1 MNKSKTPWA
10 VLAATFLLVATAPV
24 MARGGG
30 YGNGPYGG
38 QQWTA
43 QQQQDFATYRAER
56 VQARLNYENRQLGI
70 TAAQQAAWDNYA
82 QTAKQYAE
90 QMGPANMPPANAD
103 QSTIM
108 KYRSERAAQH
118 AQALA
123 NMSQATAKLEAT
135 LTPEQKTQFNA
146 MGGPGRGPG
155 AGGYARRG
163 GGYGGGHHGGRGGG
177 YGMGGGGA
185 CW

>member
-1 MNKSKTPWA
+1 MNKSKTPWV
-10 VLAATFLLVATAPV
+10 VLATTFLLVATAPA

-38 QQWTA
+38 QEWTA
-43 QQQQDFATYRAER
+43 QQQQDFAAYRAER
-56 VQARLNYENRQLGI
+56 IQARLNYESRQLGI
-70 TAAQQAAWDNYA
+70 TAAQQTVWNNYA

-90 QMGPANMPPANAD
+90 QRGPANRPPANAD
-103 QSTIM
+103 QATFL

-135 LTPEQKTQFNA
+135 LTPEQKAQFNT

-163 GGYGGGHHGGRGGG
+163 GGHHGGRGGG
-177 YGMGGGGA
+177 YGMGGGI